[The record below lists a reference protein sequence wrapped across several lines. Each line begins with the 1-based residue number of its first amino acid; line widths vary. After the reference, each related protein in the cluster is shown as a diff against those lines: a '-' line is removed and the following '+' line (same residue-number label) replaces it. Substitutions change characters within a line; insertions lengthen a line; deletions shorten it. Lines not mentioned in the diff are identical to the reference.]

1 MEFNKNSKF
10 AKLAKEFMATK
21 SRKDYYEITAFN
33 DEDCEEWR
41 FLNAFTEEELNALQQ
56 LREKYGMQDFFN
68 HLDEVITDP
77 DELHDLSVGLEI
89 TSFDLDTPY
98 HQYRFGRHELV
109 KGELVRHE
117 MLIEISDD
125 KYVRLLELCLSD
137 GGMNMNKLRYA
148 DRSIYNE
155 LMREVDLH
163 LTDDHY
169 YIGNYPFLVTMDE
182 LMEDVEQIFAAHPEL
197 ERMDYVFT
205 GYPF

>member
-41 FLNAFTEEELNALQQ
+41 FLNAFTDEELNALQQ

-89 TSFDLDTPY
+89 TSFDLDTLY

-182 LMEDVEQIFAAHPEL
+182 LMDDVEQIFAAHPEL